1 MYESPIEVIYEDI
14 ANKLQF
20 KMENDICTAICSYGI
35 NVNRDE
41 LIKALA
47 YDRNQYEKGYSEGHI
62 DGMLQAEKLYARPI
76 GRWITEDAL
85 HCLYYCSN
93 CRNNGERIMPYC
105 PWCGADMRGDNND

>member
-35 NVNRDE
+35 IVNRDE

-47 YDRNQYEKGYSEGHI
+47 Y
-62 DGMLQAEKLYARPI
+62 
-76 GRWITEDAL
+76 
-85 HCLYYCSN
+85 
-93 CRNNGERIMPYC
+93 ER
-105 PWCGADMRGDNND
+105 